1 LLHGSAPAQ
10 TETLPPTS
18 NTHGRA
24 SSFEE
29 HGHAAK
35 IMHWENL
42 INPTRITSSLAS
54 TPTSA
59 DHRVDFQRDWDRII
73 FSTPFRRLHDKTQV
87 FPLPDDDVV
96 HSRLTH
102 SLEVAS
108 VGRSLGARSA
118 QHLGFDDMAQR
129 NIGDII
135 AAACLAHDI
144 GNPPF
149 GHAGE
154 DAIARYFVD
163 NSVPGLTQREL
174 CDLTTYEGNAQGF
187 RILCRLQFEQYGG
200 MRLTAATLGAFLKYP
215 RESGEDFAGG
225 VSEFKKNG
233 VFQSEVAILL
243 ELARHLQLPS
253 SVTAQGGRG
262 FRRHPFAYL
271 LEAADD
277 ICNSILD
284 LEDAARLG
292 WITHRELGELL
303 VALVPPRVAD
313 IALSYSDESERTGY
327 LRATSIGALVTQCA
341 EVFSANAQRLLDG
354 ESLGSLVKL
363 CPSAGVVRALET
375 LAREKCYRNPAV
387 LEREAAGYNAIH
399 GLLDRFI
406 PPLVEAPKRGS
417 FESRMAALLYQR
429 AAIVET
435 MTTYEKVMRALDYI
449 SGMTDSY
456 AIASFRRL
464 SGVTT

>member
-1 LLHGSAPAQ
+1 
-10 TETLPPTS
+10 
-18 NTHGRA
+18 
-24 SSFEE
+24 
-29 HGHAAK
+29 
-35 IMHWENL
+35 MHWKTL
-42 INPTRITSSLAS
+42 INPTRITSSS
-54 TPTSA
+54 SSSSVSS

-108 VGRSLGARSA
+108 VGRSLGAKSA
-118 QHLGFDDMAQR
+118 KQLGFDELSQR
-129 NIGDII
+129 NIGDIV

-163 NSVPGLTQREL
+163 NPVPGINEREQA
-174 CDLTTYEGNAQGF
+174 DLASYEGNAQGF

-200 MRLTAATLGAFLKYP
+200 MRLTAATLGTFLKYP
-215 RESGEDFAGG
+215 RESGSDFTTG
-225 VSEFKKNG
+225 VAEFKKNG
-233 VFQSEVAILL
+233 VFQSEMPILQHLARQL
-243 ELARHLQLPS
+243 ELPDYLSRS
-253 SVTAQGGRG
+253 GGRG
-262 FRRHPFAYL
+262 WRRHPFAYL

-292 WITHRELGELL
+292 WIAHRELDDLL
-303 VALVPPRVAD
+303 FHLVPRRTAD
-313 IALSYSDESERTGY
+313 TAMTYKDDQERTSY
-327 LRATSIGALVTQCA
+327 LRATSIGALVGQCA
-341 EVFSANAQRLLDG
+341 DVFSTHAERLLAG
-354 ESLGSLVKL
+354 ESLGPLVKS
-363 CPSAGVVRALET
+363 CPSATTVQALEL
-375 LAREKCYRNPAV
+375 LARNKCYQNAHV

-406 PPLVEAPKRGS
+406 PPLLLPPKRGS
-417 FESRMAALLYQR
+417 FESRMASLLRQR
-429 AAIVET
+429 TCIVDNMST
-435 MTTYEKVMRALDYI
+435 LEKVMRALDYI

-456 AIASFRRL
+456 AIQSFRRL

>member
-1 LLHGSAPAQ
+1 
-10 TETLPPTS
+10 
-18 NTHGRA
+18 
-24 SSFEE
+24 
-29 HGHAAK
+29 
-35 IMHWENL
+35 MHWQTL
-42 INPTRITSSLAS
+42 VNPTRITSSVAT
-54 TPTSA
+54 TPTSS
-59 DHRVDFQRDWDRII
+59 DHRIDFQRDWDRII

-118 QHLGFDDMAQR
+118 QHLGFDDLSQR
-129 NIGDII
+129 NIGDVI

-163 NSVPGLTQREL
+163 HTVPGLTEREL
-174 CDLTTYEGNAQGF
+174 CDLTAYEGNAQGF

-215 RESGEDFAGG
+215 RESSSDFPSG
-225 VSEFKKNG
+225 VPEFKKHG
-233 VFQSEVAILL
+233 VFQSEMAILL
-243 ELARHLQLPS
+243 ELAKHLELPAF
-253 SVTAQGGRG
+253 VTPGGSRG

-284 LEDAARLG
+284 LEDATRLG
-292 WITHRELGELL
+292 WIAHRELDELL
-303 VALVPPRVAD
+303 ATLVAPRTAD
-313 IALSYSDESERTGY
+313 TALTYDDAHERTGY

-341 EVFSANAQRLLDG
+341 EVFAANAPRLLDG
-354 ESLGSLVKL
+354 ESLGPLVKL
-363 CPSAGVVRALET
+363 CPAAASVRELET
-375 LAREKCYRNPAV
+375 LARTKCYQNPEV

-399 GLLDRFI
+399 GLLERFI
-406 PPLVEAPKRGS
+406 PPLLDAPKRGS
-417 FESRMAALLYQR
+417 FESRMAALIRQR
-429 AAIVET
+429 AAIT
-435 MTTYEKVMRALDYI
+435 DAMSTYEKVLRALDYI

>member
-1 LLHGSAPAQ
+1 MERVLVADS
-10 TETLPPTS
+10 
-18 NTHGRA
+18 R
-24 SSFEE
+24 SFIEYRLRIDMDW
-29 HGHAAK
+29 K
-35 IMHWENL
+35 TL
-42 INPTRITSSLAS
+42 INPTRLTSSATT

-73 FSTPFRRLHDKTQV
+73 FSTPFRKLHDKTQV

-118 QHLGFDDMAQR
+118 QHLGFDDLAQR
-129 NIGDII
+129 NIGDIV

-154 DAIARYFVD
+154 DAIASYFVD
-163 NSVPGLTQREL
+163 NSVPGLTRREHD
-174 CDLTTYEGNAQGF
+174 DLTTYEGNAQGF
-187 RILCRLQFEQYGG
+187 RVLCRLQFEQYGG

-215 RESGEDFAGG
+215 RESGDDFGSTAP
-225 VSEFKKNG
+225 EFKKAG
-233 VFQSEVAILL
+233 VFQSELTIVT
-243 ELARHLQLPS
+243 ELGKQLDLPA
-253 SVTAQGGRG
+253 VTTPGGGRG
-262 FRRHPFAYL
+262 WRRHPFAYL

-284 LEDAARLG
+284 LEDATRLG
-292 WITHRELGELL
+292 WITHAELADVLGEL
-303 VALVPPRVAD
+303 VSARTRDAAATYRDAD
-313 IALSYSDESERTGY
+313 ERTGY

-341 EVFSANAQRLLDG
+341 EVFAAHAERLLSG
-354 ESLGSLVKL
+354 QSVGPLVRL
-363 CPSAGVVRALET
+363 CPSAPVVRELET
-375 LAREKCYRNPAV
+375 LARTKCYQNPRV

-406 PPLVEAPKRGS
+406 PPLLEEPKRGS
-417 FESRMAALLYQR
+417 FESRMASLLRQR
-429 AAIVET
+429 TAIT
-435 MTTYEKVMRALDYI
+435 DAMTTYEKVIRALDYV

-456 AIASFRRL
+456 AIQTFRRL

>member
-1 LLHGSAPAQ
+1 
-10 TETLPPTS
+10 
-18 NTHGRA
+18 
-24 SSFEE
+24 
-29 HGHAAK
+29 
-35 IMHWENL
+35 MHWKNL
-42 INPTRITSSLAS
+42 INPSRITSSSAV
-54 TPTSA
+54 TPSSS

-118 QHLGFDDMAQR
+118 QHLGFDDLAQR

-163 NSVPGLTQREL
+163 NPVPGLDEREQ
-174 CDLTTYEGNAQGF
+174 CDLTAYEGNAQGF

-215 RESGEDFAGG
+215 RESGNDFPTG

-233 VFQSEVAILL
+233 VFQSEAVILT
-243 ELARHLQLPS
+243 ELARHLELPS
-253 SVTAQGGRG
+253 FVTPAGGRG
-262 FRRHPFAYL
+262 WRRHPFAYL

-292 WITHRELGELL
+292 WITHRELGDLL
-303 VALVPPRVAD
+303 GALVTKRTAD
-313 IALSYSDESERTGY
+313 TALTYHDECERTGY
-327 LRATSIGALVTQCA
+327 LRASSIGALVAQCA
-341 EVFSANAQRLLDG
+341 EVFAENAQRMLDG
-354 ESLGSLVKL
+354 ESVGPLVKL
-363 CPSAGVVRALET
+363 CPAASAVRALEA
-375 LAREKCYRNPAV
+375 LAREKCYQNPAV

-399 GLLDRFI
+399 GLLSRFV
-406 PPLVEAPKRGS
+406 PPLLDAPKRGS
-417 FESRMAALLYQR
+417 FESRMAALVRQR
-429 AAIVET
+429 AAIEDT
-435 MTTYEKVMRALDYI
+435 MSTYEKVLRALDYI

>member
-1 LLHGSAPAQ
+1 
-10 TETLPPTS
+10 
-18 NTHGRA
+18 
-24 SSFEE
+24 
-29 HGHAAK
+29 
-35 IMHWENL
+35 MHWQTL
-42 INPTRITSSLAS
+42 ITAKRISSSTTNFTAS
-54 TPTSA
+54 T
-59 DHRVDFQRDWDRII
+59 DHRVDFQRDWDRIV

-118 QHLGFDDMAQR
+118 QYLGFDELAQR
-129 NIGDII
+129 NIGGIV

-154 DAIARYFVD
+154 DAIARYFD
-163 NSVPGLTQREL
+163 AHRVPGLNEREA
-174 CDLTTYEGNAQGF
+174 CDLATYEGNAQGF

-200 MRLTAATLGAFLKYP
+200 MRLTASTLGAFLKYP
-215 RESGEDFAGG
+215 RESGHDFPSQ
-225 VSEFKKNG
+225 VLEFKKNG
-233 VFQSEVAILL
+233 VFQSEIGILE
-243 ELARHLQLPS
+243 ELAGTLGLPS
-253 SVTAQGGRG
+253 TLTPHGGRG
-262 FRRHPFAYL
+262 WRRHPFAYL

-292 WITHRELGELL
+292 WIRHDELGEILAQL
-303 VALVPPRVAD
+303 VSKKAADTALGYDDA
-313 IALSYSDESERTGY
+313 SERTGY
-327 LRATSIGALVTQCA
+327 LRATAIGALVAQCA
-341 EVFSANAQRLLDG
+341 DVFAARVDALLDG
-354 ESLGSLVKL
+354 ESVGPLVKL
-363 CPSAGVVRALET
+363 CPAAPVVRELEN
-375 LAREKCYRNPAV
+375 LARDKCYQNPNV

-406 PPLVEAPKRGS
+406 PPLIEQPKRGS
-417 FESRMAALLYQR
+417 FEARMAALVRQR
-429 AAIVET
+429 ASVDDN
-435 MTTYEKVMRALDYI
+435 MSTYEKVLRALDYI

-456 AIASFRRL
+456 AVATFRRL

>member
-1 LLHGSAPAQ
+1 MDWK
-10 TETLPPTS
+10 T
-18 NTHGRA
+18 
-24 SSFEE
+24 
-29 HGHAAK
+29 
-35 IMHWENL
+35 L
-42 INPTRITSSLAS
+42 INPTRVGSSRAAA
-54 TPTSA
+54 PTSA
-59 DHRVDFQRDWDRII
+59 DHRLDFQRDWDRIV

-108 VGRSLGARSA
+108 VGRSLGARSM
-118 QHLGFDDMAQR
+118 QHLGFDELAQR

-163 NSVPGLTQREL
+163 HDVPGLSERER
-174 CDLTTYEGNAQGF
+174 CDLAAYEGNAQGF

-215 RESGEDFAGG
+215 RESGGDFASG
-225 VSEFKKNG
+225 VPEFKKHG
-233 VFQSEVAILL
+233 IFQSEIPILL
-243 ELARHLQLPS
+243 ELAEHLKLPA
-253 SVTAQGGRG
+253 VMTPTGGRG

-284 LEDAARLG
+284 LEDATRLG
-292 WITHRELGELL
+292 WITHRELDELL
-303 VALVPPRVAD
+303 ATLVPTRTAD
-313 IALSYSDESERTGY
+313 TALTYDDACERTGY

-341 EVFSANAQRLLDG
+341 EVFAANAQRLLAG
-354 ESLGSLVKL
+354 ASLGPLVKL
-363 CPSAGVVRALET
+363 CPAAASVRELEL
-375 LAREKCYRNPAV
+375 LARSKCYQNPHV

-406 PPLVEAPKRGS
+406 PPLLEAPKRGS
-417 FESRMAALLYQR
+417 FESRMAALIEQR
-429 AAIVET
+429 AAIT
-435 MTTYEKVMRALDYI
+435 DAMSTYEKVLRALDYI
-449 SGMTDSY
+449 TGMTDSY
-456 AIASFRRL
+456 AIDSFRRL